1 MKGDLFMELKEMKMN
16 ATKNLKEIEKQKKT
30 LLMLLSK
37 IDDLKEIPKDKKEK
51 AIEKLNAWVTTS
63 GVESLL

>member
-1 MKGDLFMELKEMKMN
+1 MKM
-16 ATKNLKEIEKQKKT
+16 AASKELKEIEKQKKT

-51 AIEKLNAWVTTS
+51 AIEKLNAWVSTS

>member
-1 MKGDLFMELKEMKMN
+1 MELKELKM
-16 ATKNLKEIEKQKKT
+16 AASKNLKEIEKQKKI

-51 AIEKLNAWVTTS
+51 AIDKLNAWVSTS
-63 GVESLL
+63 GVETLL

>member
-1 MKGDLFMELKEMKMN
+1 MELKEMKM
-16 ATKNLKEIEKQKKT
+16 AASKELKEIEKQKKT

-51 AIEKLNAWVTTS
+51 AIEKLNAWVSTS

>member
-1 MKGDLFMELKEMKMN
+1 MELKEMKM
-16 ATKNLKEIEKQKKT
+16 AASKNLKEIEKQKKT

-51 AIEKLNAWVTTS
+51 AIEKLNAWVSTS
-63 GVESLL
+63 GVETLL

>member
-1 MKGDLFMELKEMKMN
+1 MELKEMKM
-16 ATKNLKEIEKQKKT
+16 AASKNLKEIEKQKKT